1 MNNGTATCL
10 TAVPV
15 YHAVARNNTSESS
28 NFFFQQTTLTS
39 VSMDLCYNTWSPYIL
54 VTSE

>member
-1 MNNGTATCL
+1 MNKGTATFL

-39 VSMDLCYNTWSPYIL
+39 VSMALRYSTGSPYIL